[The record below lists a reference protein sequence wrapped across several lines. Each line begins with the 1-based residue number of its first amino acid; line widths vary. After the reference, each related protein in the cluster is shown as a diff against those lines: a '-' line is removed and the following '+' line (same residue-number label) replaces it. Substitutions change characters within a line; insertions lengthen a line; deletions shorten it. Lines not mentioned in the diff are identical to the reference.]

1 MKKQLLFFLI
11 LLSAVCGAQVVN
23 IPDAEFKAYLLTV
36 QGKNST
42 GQTILINA
50 NQDNEIQVSEAL
62 AVWELVISIDEVNS
76 ISGIE
81 AFTNLRDLKVVDLD
95 IPQVDFTSLI
105 NLEKLNLWDTHINN
119 IQINGLTNLKDLRL
133 EDNIYMYGT
142 INTQGLISLENIYFD
157 DLIAV
162 FDFTQLPAL
171 KSAILHNT
179 DIFNVNLTACE
190 SLNYL
195 DISNGW
201 EGGIISLGYKP
212 LLTFC
217 KINSQGSSDLEALDF
232 SGCTALNTLFLHY
245 IDSVNPIPFRTLNL
259 KNGISSYES
268 FDVIIEYA
276 DSQPVYVCIDEGNE
290 SLFSDAV
297 LNDPGIYISSYC
309 DFTPGGDYNTITGNF
324 TFDGNNNGC
333 DTNDNIITNTRL
345 DIVTG
350 NEEEFSVFCNNSG
363 IYNFYSGAGTFTL
376 TPGIENSDWF
386 IINPSLST
394 INFPDDN
401 NNTNTQNFCVTANGV
416 HPDLEV
422 VVASGGAQPG
432 FDAYYTVTFK
442 NKGNQELSGAIT
454 LTYDDTVL
462 DFLSANNGGT
472 DTAGTISWNYSNL
485 QPFESRQVAAVLN
498 VNSPMETPAVNIDDI
513 LNFTATITPT
523 AGDET
528 PADNTFNLNQIVTG
542 SYDPND
548 ITCLEGESVAPEQIG
563 EYLHYNINF
572 ENTGNA
578 PATFIAVKNTL
589 NPEQFDPSTLQLL
602 YASHDVETRLSGNEL
617 EFYFGNINLA
627 ANGGKGNVVYK
638 IKTNNTLQV
647 NDDVAQQANIYFDY
661 NWPIQTNEAV
671 TTFETLSSGIYTKDN
686 SIKLY
691 PNPST
696 GIVTISAGTEI
707 ETVEMYDIQGRLL
720 QVSHTATLD
729 ITQRQSGI
737 YLVKVTTE
745 KGSNVEKLI
754 KE

>member
-1 MKKQLLFFLI
+1 M
-11 LLSAVCGAQVVN
+11 
-23 IPDAEFKAYLLTV
+23 
-36 QGKNST
+36 
-42 GQTILINA
+42 
-50 NQDNEIQVSEAL
+50 
-62 AVWELVISIDEVNS
+62 
-76 ISGIE
+76 
-81 AFTNLRDLKVVDLD
+81 
-95 IPQVDFTSLI
+95 
-105 NLEKLNLWDTHINN
+105 
-119 IQINGLTNLKDLRL
+119 
-133 EDNIYMYGT
+133 
-142 INTQGLISLENIYFD
+142 
-157 DLIAV
+157 
-162 FDFTQLPAL
+162 
-171 KSAILHNT
+171 
-179 DIFNVNLTACE
+179 
-190 SLNYL
+190 
-195 DISNGW
+195 
-201 EGGIISLGYKP
+201 LGDKP
-212 LLTFC
+212 LLTDLNLNLNSGIAS
-217 KINSQGSSDLEALDF
+217 INGIDL
-232 SGCTALNTLFLHY
+232 SGCTALNTLFLSY
-245 IDSVNPIPFRTLNL
+245 DEAVSVPSIPFRTLNL

-276 DSQPVYVCIDEGNE
+276 NIQPVYICIDEGNE

-309 DFTPGGDYNTITGNF
+309 DFMPGGDYNTITGNF
-324 TFDGNNNGC
+324 TYDSDNNGC

-345 DIVTG
+345 DIVTE
-350 NEEEFSVFCNNSG
+350 NEEEFSVFSNNSG
-363 IYNFYSGAGTFTL
+363 TYNFYSGAGTFTL
-376 TPGIENSDWF
+376 TPDIENSDWF
-386 IINPSLST
+386 TINPSLST
-394 INFPDDN
+394 INFPDN
-401 NNTNTQNFCVTANGV
+401 NNSTNTQNFCVTANGI

-462 DFLSANNGGT
+462 DFISANNGGT

-548 ITCLEGESVAPEQIG
+548 ITCLEGESVAPELIG

-589 NPEQFDPSTLQLL
+589 NPEQFDLSTLQLL

-617 EFYFGNINLA
+617 EFYFGDINLA
-627 ANGGKGNVVYK
+627 ANGGKGNVIYK

-671 TTFETLSSGIYTKDN
+671 TTFETLSSGIRTKDN

-691 PNPST
+691 PNPAT
-696 GIVTISAGTEI
+696 GIVTITAGTDI
-707 ETVEMYDIQGRLL
+707 ESVEMYDMQGRLL

-729 ITQRQSGI
+729 ITQRQSGV
-737 YLVKVTTE
+737 YFVKATTE
-745 KGSNVEKLI
+745 KGSSVEKLV